1 MRNTIPSIKRLIR
14 PLALFLGMAASVP
27 AIAVDIVALNEIN
40 QSVQVTASGTATVV
54 PASSSRWFRETD
66 RVTVTAPDGRALE
79 YRFEEIRSKWTDGCM
94 HEGITWGFPVKLFEK
109 TVSTGNERLVGEIC
123 ATRPWP
129 TGDTVAR
136 MRFHIDGNGDY
147 ALIFENRGVMRER
160 ARGVASISTTLPAFG
175 KSTGITN
182 GLLGNGDF
190 IFQYKDQCL
199 VHSDSGRDAVP
210 RRLNWGGAGL
220 CGLGDVAVIYD
231 NKQAMI
237 KLRKVDDEHY
247 VFLSAQWVWEVQWGW
262 SVGEVYRAGQGCL
275 QANASGTVERTRTS
289 TYDECHTLSDADLKN
304 RPELLW
310 KIKNVDGGTF
320 ITNSAHDGVEK
331 CLIFSN
337 RGADVTPTLVNWGAG
352 GEVCG
357 LPRGMFIENG
367 QAVWNLAR
375 LD

>member
-1 MRNTIPSIKRLIR
+1 MRKMIPPMRT
-14 PLALFLGMAASVP
+14 LAEKLMLLLGLAVSVP
-27 AIAVDIVALNEIN
+27 AVALDIEALNETDHGVRVKVAGVE
-40 QSVQVTASGTATVV
+40 STM
-54 PASSSRWFRETD
+54 PSSTRSWLKGTD
-66 RVTVTAPDGRALE
+66 RLSITGSGGTTLE
-79 YRFEEIRSKWTDGCM
+79 FRFEESRIGALDACAYNLVP
-94 HEGITWGFPVKLFEK
+94 WGYRVKLFEK
-109 TVSTGNERLVGEIC
+109 TVGTGAERLLGEIC
-123 ATRPWP
+123 AAREVVH
-129 TGDTVAR
+129 GDTRAR
-136 MRFHIDGNGDY
+136 LRLHVDANGDY
-147 ALIFENRGVMRER
+147 GLIFENRGMMSEVAGR
-160 ARGVASISTTLPAFG
+160 VASISATLPALG

-220 CGLGDVAVIYD
+220 CGLGDVAAIYD
-231 NKQAMI
+231 NKQALI
-237 KLRKVDDEHY
+237 TLRKVDDEHY

-357 LPRGMFIENG
+357 LPRGMFIQNG
-367 QAVWNLAR
+367 QAVWKLAR